1 METYHL
7 SDSEYRFM
15 QVVWDAERWGPGSW
29 WPFAGRSWG
38 GKSPPLIPC

>member
-15 QVVWDAERWGPGSW
+15 QVVWDAEPGGSGEL
-29 WPFAGRSWG
+29 FARCREELGR
-38 GKSPPLIPC
+38 K